1 MGKYT
6 MDDIAAFLVDY
17 RNSQGLKPDELMI
30 SLPFVGKKMYEKAF
44 LEDRKQS
51 FFEREYLIAI
61 NRPIEEQQEFIEK
74 MTPVLDSFY
83 GVNDKNDFKSSK

>member
-1 MGKYT
+1 
-6 MDDIAAFLVDY
+6 MDDISSFLFDY

-30 SLPFVGKKMYEKAF
+30 SIPFVGKKMYEKAF
-44 LEDRKQS
+44 LEDHKQS

-61 NRPIEEQQEFIEK
+61 HRSAEEQQEFIEK

-83 GVNDKNDFKSSK
+83 GVNDKNDFKNR